1 MQIGE
6 THSYISKITTSLANM
21 SPDLLLSFH
30 TEISRAI
37 RSGSKIF
44 VAGNGGS
51 SAIASHF
58 ATDLTKFSY
67 DQNLGF
73 STFALGQNSALYSAL
88 ANDYGFENGLVT
100 ELSTL
105 AKKNDLLVVISSS
118 GNSNNILKA
127 LIWASENQLR
137 TVALTGF
144 IGAKADRFAQ
154 ISLNLKIQ
162 VGDYGSAEDIH
173 SIICHSVIN
182 YLSTH
187 DSESED

>member
-6 THSYISKITTSLANM
+6 KHSYLSKITTSLANIN
-21 SPDLLLSFH
+21 PDQLLAFH
-30 TEISRAI
+30 TEIARSI
-37 RSGSKIF
+37 RGGSNIF

-67 DQNLGF
+67 DKNCGF
-73 STFALGQNSALYSAL
+73 SAFALGQNSALSSAF

-105 AKKNDLLVVISSS
+105 ARKNDLLVVISSS

-127 LIWASENQLR
+127 LIWARENQLR

-144 IGAKADRFAQ
+144 TGAKADRFAQ

-162 VGDYGSAEDIH
+162 AGNYGSAEDIH

-182 YLSTH
+182 YLSTN